1 MQDNKIKIIII
12 ILVVLIFLVGIGGT
26 VLYLTTDML
35 KSSKVLFQKYIAQD
49 MQNIVDVFEVSKE
62 EQNID
67 LLRNSDYKEATNAT
81 LKYLE
86 KENDEEEVYNI
97 KEEGINKAQENSSY
111 RNISMAYG
119 DNVLMSVDL
128 LSQNNTYGFRLANL
142 VQQFVSVQN
151 ATVPYFVSSMGLDGS
166 VFSETLKG
174 VDISGLL
181 DFSDEEVEQ
190 LTNTYMSVVLK
201 DLDKAHYSSKSNSI
215 ITLNNKESV
224 NTNAYTLTITK
235 NELDKLYKKLLNQAI
250 NDDII
255 LAKLDNIDSKI
266 KEAGFKEAE
275 GKSLREQYVNNL
287 QEIANGLE
295 YQGEDTR
302 KISVTVYEQK
312 GTTVRTLIK
321 TEEAEY
327 EIDLDSSNGKKF
339 SLKTTKITGEEKKV
353 KIYTLGKVDNEQGR
367 NRDFSYTDE
376 NQNLEISLNTVQTDS
391 EIAID
396 TNVNYKSTD
405 ITNIDFVS
413 KTQIELSANEAIPIN
428 FDEKNNILLN
438 NYEGDRILSILDSLK
453 NRAIASIEQS
463 QSIINTKLLNNIIL
477 KIDEKEQLQ
486 QQQEKNDEELK
497 KEKFNNKFILYEGEN
512 VEQEYVQKL
521 IKTVSE
527 NMTDYQVVSG
537 TQIKVFIK
545 EGEKN
550 EQKANEILTA
560 IEASK
565 NTFNIKLNYD
575 DQGYVNS
582 IDITVYEKK

>member
-12 ILVVLIFLVGIGGT
+12 ILIVLIFLVGIGGT
-26 VLYLTTDML
+26 VLYFTTDML
-35 KSSKVLFQKYIAQD
+35 KSSKILFQKYIAQD

-67 LLRNSDYKEATNAT
+67 LLRKSDYKEATNAT

-86 KENDEEEVYNI
+86 KENDEQEVYTI

-111 RNISMAYG
+111 RNISMLYG

-128 LSQNNTYGFRLANL
+128 LSQNNTFGFRLANL

-166 VFSETLKG
+166 IFQETLKG
-174 VDISGLL
+174 VDVAGLL

-201 DLDKAHYSSKSNSI
+201 DLDKAHYSSKRNSI

-224 NTNAYTLTITK
+224 TTNAYTLTITK

-250 NDDII
+250 NDNII
-255 LAKLDNIDSKI
+255 LAKLDSIDSKI

-275 GKSLREQYVNNL
+275 GKSLKEQYISNL
-287 QEIANGLE
+287 KEIVDGLE
-295 YQGEDTR
+295 YQGEDSR

-312 GTTVRTLIK
+312 GRTVRTLIK
-321 TEEAEY
+321 TENAEY
-327 EIDLDSSNGKKF
+327 EIDLDSSNGKKL
-339 SLKTTKITGEEKKV
+339 SLKTTEITGEEKKI
-353 KIYTLGKVDNEQGR
+353 KLYTLGKTDNEQGR
-367 NRDFSYTDE
+367 NREFSYSDE
-376 NQNLEISLNTVQTDS
+376 NQNLEVALNTVQTDS
-391 EIAID
+391 EIAVD

-405 ITNIDFVS
+405 ITSIDFTS
-413 KTQIELSANEAIPIN
+413 KTQIELSANEAIPVN
-428 FDEKNNILLN
+428 FDETNNILLN

-453 NRAIASIEQS
+453 NRAIASLEQS

-477 KIDEKEQLQ
+477 KIDEKEQKQ
-486 QQQEKNDEELK
+486 QQQEKDDEELK

-527 NMTDYQVVSG
+527 NMEDYQVVSG
-537 TQIKVFIK
+537 TQIKILIK
-545 EGEKN
+545 EGVKN

-560 IEASK
+560 IDSSK

-575 DQGYVNS
+575 EQGYVNS

>member
-12 ILVVLIFLVGIGGT
+12 ILIVLIFLVGIGGT
-26 VLYLTTDML
+26 VLYFTTDML
-35 KSSKVLFQKYIAQD
+35 KSSKILFQKYIAQD

-67 LLRNSDYKEATNAT
+67 LLRKSDYKEATNAT

-86 KENDEEEVYNI
+86 KENDEQEVYTI
-97 KEEGINKAQENSSY
+97 KEEGINKAKENSSY
-111 RNISMAYG
+111 RNISMLYG

-128 LSQNNTYGFRLANL
+128 LSQNNTFGFRLANL

-166 VFSETLKG
+166 IFQETLKG
-174 VDISGLL
+174 VDVAGLL

-201 DLDKAHYSSKSNSI
+201 DLDKAHYSSKRNSI

-224 NTNAYTLTITK
+224 TTNAYTLTITK

-250 NDDII
+250 NDNII
-255 LAKLDNIDSKI
+255 LAKLDSIDSKI

-275 GKSLREQYVNNL
+275 GKSLKEQYISNL
-287 QEIANGLE
+287 KEIVDGLE
-295 YQGEDTR
+295 YQGEDSR

-312 GTTVRTLIK
+312 GRTVRTLIK
-321 TEEAEY
+321 TENAEY
-327 EIDLDSSNGKKF
+327 EIDLDSSNGKKI
-339 SLKTTKITGEEKKV
+339 SLKTTEITGEEKKI
-353 KIYTLGKVDNEQGR
+353 KLYTLGKTDNEQGR
-367 NRDFSYTDE
+367 NREFSYSDE
-376 NQNLEISLNTVQTDS
+376 NQNLEVALNTVQTDS
-391 EIAID
+391 EIAVD

-405 ITNIDFVS
+405 ITSIDFTS
-413 KTQIELSANEAIPIN
+413 KTQIELSANEAIPVN
-428 FDEKNNILLN
+428 FDETNNILLN

-453 NRAIASIEQS
+453 NRAIASLEQS

-477 KIDEKEQLQ
+477 KIDEKEQQQ
-486 QQQEKNDEELK
+486 QQQEKDNEELK

-527 NMTDYQVVSG
+527 NMEDYQVVSG
-537 TQIKVFIK
+537 TQIKILIK
-545 EGEKN
+545 EGVKN

-560 IEASK
+560 IDSSK

-575 DQGYVNS
+575 EQGYVNS

>member
-12 ILVVLIFLVGIGGT
+12 ILIVLIFLVGIGGT
-26 VLYLTTDML
+26 VLYFTTDML
-35 KSSKVLFQKYIAQD
+35 KSSKILFQKYIAQD

-67 LLRNSDYKEATNAT
+67 LLRKSDYKEATNAT

-86 KENDEEEVYNI
+86 KENDEQEVYTI

-111 RNISMAYG
+111 RNIAMLYG

-166 VFSETLKG
+166 IFQETLKG
-174 VDISGLL
+174 VDVAGLL

-190 LTNTYMSVVLK
+190 LTNTYMSLVLK
-201 DLDKAHYSSKSNSI
+201 DLDKAHYSSKRNSI

-224 NTNAYTLTITK
+224 TTNAYTLTITK

-250 NDDII
+250 NDNII
-255 LAKLDNIDSKI
+255 LAKLDSIDSKI

-275 GKSLREQYVNNL
+275 GKSLKEQYISKL
-287 QEIANGLE
+287 KEIVDGLE
-295 YQGEDTR
+295 YQGEDSR

-312 GTTVRTLIK
+312 GRTVRTLIK
-321 TEEAEY
+321 TENAEY
-327 EIDLDSSNGKKF
+327 EIDLDSSNGKKL
-339 SLKTTKITGEEKKV
+339 SLKTTQITGEEKKI
-353 KIYTLGKVDNEQGR
+353 KLYTLGKTDNEQGR
-367 NRDFSYTDE
+367 NREFSYSDE
-376 NQNLEISLNTVQTDS
+376 NQNLEVALNTVQTDS
-391 EIAID
+391 EIAVD

-405 ITNIDFVS
+405 ITSIDFTS
-413 KTQIELSANEAIPIN
+413 KTQIELSANEAIPVN
-428 FDEKNNILLN
+428 FDETNNILLN

-453 NRAIASIEQS
+453 NRAIASLEQS

-477 KIDEKEQLQ
+477 KIDEKEQQQ
-486 QQQEKNDEELK
+486 QQQEKDDEELK

-527 NMTDYQVVSG
+527 NMEDYQVVSG
-537 TQIKVFIK
+537 TQIKILIK
-545 EGEKN
+545 EGVKN

-560 IEASK
+560 IDSSK

-575 DQGYVNS
+575 EQGYVNS

>member
-12 ILVVLIFLVGIGGT
+12 ILIVLIFLVGIGGT
-26 VLYLTTDML
+26 VLYFTTDML
-35 KSSKVLFQKYIAQD
+35 KSSKILFQKYIAQD

-67 LLRNSDYKEATNAT
+67 LLRKSDYKEATNAT

-86 KENDEEEVYNI
+86 KENDEQEVYTI

-111 RNISMAYG
+111 RNISMSYG

-166 VFSETLKG
+166 IFQETLKG
-174 VDISGLL
+174 VDVAGLL

-201 DLDKAHYSSKSNSI
+201 DLDKAHYSSKRNSI

-224 NTNAYTLTITK
+224 TTNAYTLTITK

-250 NDDII
+250 NDNII
-255 LAKLDNIDSKI
+255 LAKLDSIDSKI
-266 KEAGFKEAE
+266 KEAGFNEAE
-275 GKSLREQYVNNL
+275 GKSLKEQYISNL
-287 QEIANGLE
+287 KEIVDGLE
-295 YQGEDTR
+295 YQGEDSR

-312 GTTVRTLIK
+312 GRTVRTLIK
-321 TEEAEY
+321 TENAEY
-327 EIDLDSSNGKKF
+327 EIDLDSSNGKKL
-339 SLKTTKITGEEKKV
+339 SLKTTEITGEEKKI
-353 KIYTLGKVDNEQGR
+353 KLYTLGKTDNEQGR
-367 NRDFSYTDE
+367 NREFSYSDE
-376 NQNLEISLNTVQTDS
+376 NQNLEVALNTVQTDS
-391 EIAID
+391 EIAVD

-405 ITNIDFVS
+405 ITSIDFTS
-413 KTQIELSANEAIPIN
+413 KTQIELSANEAIPVN
-428 FDEKNNILLN
+428 FDETNNILLN

-453 NRAIASIEQS
+453 NRAIASLEQS

-477 KIDEKEQLQ
+477 KIDEKEQKQ
-486 QQQEKNDEELK
+486 QQQEKDDEELK

-527 NMTDYQVVSG
+527 NMEDYQVVSG
-537 TQIKVFIK
+537 TQIKILIK
-545 EGEKN
+545 EGVKN

-560 IEASK
+560 IDSSK

-575 DQGYVNS
+575 EQGYVNS

>member
-12 ILVVLIFLVGIGGT
+12 ILIVLIFLVGIVGT
-26 VLYLTTDML
+26 VLYFTTDML
-35 KSSKVLFQKYIAQD
+35 KSSKILFQKYIAQD

-67 LLRNSDYKEATNAT
+67 LLRKSDYKEATNAT

-86 KENDEEEVYNI
+86 KENDEQEVYTI
-97 KEEGINKAQENSSY
+97 KEEGINKDQENSSY
-111 RNISMAYG
+111 RNISMLYG

-128 LSQNNTYGFRLANL
+128 LSQNNTFGFRLANL

-166 VFSETLKG
+166 IFQETLKG
-174 VDISGLL
+174 VDVAGLL

-190 LTNTYMSVVLK
+190 LTNTYMSLVLK
-201 DLDKAHYSSKSNSI
+201 DLDKAHYSSKRNSI

-224 NTNAYTLTITK
+224 TTNAYTLTITK

-250 NDDII
+250 NDNII
-255 LAKLDNIDSKI
+255 LAKLDSIDSKI

-275 GKSLREQYVNNL
+275 GKSLKEQYISNL
-287 QEIANGLE
+287 KEIVDGLE
-295 YQGEDTR
+295 YQGEDSR

-312 GTTVRTLIK
+312 GRTVRTLIK
-321 TEEAEY
+321 TENAEY
-327 EIDLDSSNGKKF
+327 EIDLDSSNGKKL
-339 SLKTTKITGEEKKV
+339 SLKTTEITGEEKKI
-353 KIYTLGKVDNEQGR
+353 KLYTLGKTDNEQGR
-367 NRDFSYTDE
+367 NREFSYSDE
-376 NQNLEISLNTVQTDS
+376 NQNLEVALNTVQTDS
-391 EIAID
+391 EIAVD

-405 ITNIDFVS
+405 ITSIDFTS
-413 KTQIELSANEAIPIN
+413 KTQIELSANEAIPVN
-428 FDEKNNILLN
+428 FDENNNILLN
-438 NYEGDRILSILDSLK
+438 NYEGDRIISILDSLK
-453 NRAIASIEQS
+453 NRAIASLEQS

-477 KIDEKEQLQ
+477 KIDEKEQRQ
-486 QQQEKNDEELK
+486 QQQEKDDEELK

-527 NMTDYQVVSG
+527 NMEDYQVVSG
-537 TQIKVFIK
+537 TQIKILIK
-545 EGEKN
+545 EGVKN

-560 IEASK
+560 IDSSK

-575 DQGYVNS
+575 EQGYVNS

>member
-12 ILVVLIFLVGIGGT
+12 ILIVLIFLVGIGGT
-26 VLYLTTDML
+26 VLYFTTDML

-67 LLRNSDYKEATNAT
+67 LLRKSDYKEATNAT

-86 KENDEEEVYNI
+86 KENDEQEVYTI

-111 RNISMAYG
+111 RNISMLYG

-166 VFSETLKG
+166 IFQETLKG
-174 VDISGLL
+174 VDVAGLL

-201 DLDKAHYSSKSNSI
+201 DLDKAHYSSKRNSI

-224 NTNAYTLTITK
+224 TTNAYTLTITK

-250 NDDII
+250 NDNII
-255 LAKLDNIDSKI
+255 LAKLDSIDSKI

-275 GKSLREQYVNNL
+275 GKSLKEQYISNL
-287 QEIANGLE
+287 KEIVDGLE
-295 YQGEDTR
+295 YQGEDSR

-312 GTTVRTLIK
+312 GRTVRTLIK
-321 TEEAEY
+321 TENAEY
-327 EIDLDSSNGKKF
+327 EIDLDSSNGKKL
-339 SLKTTKITGEEKKV
+339 SLKTTEITGEEKKI
-353 KIYTLGKVDNEQGR
+353 KLYTLGKTDNEQGR
-367 NRDFSYTDE
+367 NREFSYSDE
-376 NQNLEISLNTVQTDS
+376 NQNLEVALNTVQTDS
-391 EIAID
+391 EIAVD

-405 ITNIDFVS
+405 ITSIDFTS
-413 KTQIELSANEAIPIN
+413 KTQIELSANEAIPVN
-428 FDEKNNILLN
+428 FDETNNILLN
-438 NYEGDRILSILDSLK
+438 NYEGDRIISILDSLK
-453 NRAIASIEQS
+453 NRAIASLEQS

-477 KIDEKEQLQ
+477 KIDEKEQKQ
-486 QQQEKNDEELK
+486 QQQEKDDEELK

-527 NMTDYQVVSG
+527 NMEDYQVVSG
-537 TQIKVFIK
+537 TQIKILIK
-545 EGEKN
+545 EGVKN

-560 IEASK
+560 IDSSK

-575 DQGYVNS
+575 EQGYVNS

>member
-12 ILVVLIFLVGIGGT
+12 ILIVLIFLVGIGGT
-26 VLYLTTDML
+26 VLYFTTDML
-35 KSSKVLFQKYIAQD
+35 KSSKILFQKYIAQD

-67 LLRNSDYKEATNAT
+67 LLRKSDYKEATNAT

-86 KENDEEEVYNI
+86 KENDEQEVYTI

-111 RNISMAYG
+111 RNISMSYG

-166 VFSETLKG
+166 IFQETLKG
-174 VDISGLL
+174 VDVAGLL

-201 DLDKAHYSSKSNSI
+201 DLDKAHYSSKRNSI

-224 NTNAYTLTITK
+224 TTNAYTLTITK

-250 NDDII
+250 NDNII
-255 LAKLDNIDSKI
+255 LAKLDSIDSKI

-275 GKSLREQYVNNL
+275 GKSLKEQYISNL
-287 QEIANGLE
+287 KEIVDGLE
-295 YQGEDTR
+295 YQGEDSR

-312 GTTVRTLIK
+312 GRTVRTLIK
-321 TEEAEY
+321 TENAEY
-327 EIDLDSSNGKKF
+327 EIDLDSSNGKKL
-339 SLKTTKITGEEKKV
+339 SLKTTEITGEEKKI
-353 KIYTLGKVDNEQGR
+353 KLYTLGKTDNEQGR
-367 NRDFSYTDE
+367 NREFSYSDE
-376 NQNLEISLNTVQTDS
+376 NQNLEVALNTVQTDS
-391 EIAID
+391 EIAVD

-405 ITNIDFVS
+405 ITSIDFTS
-413 KTQIELSANEAIPIN
+413 KTQIELSANEAIPVN
-428 FDEKNNILLN
+428 FDETNNILLN

-453 NRAIASIEQS
+453 NRAIASLEQS

-477 KIDEKEQLQ
+477 KIDEKEQKQ
-486 QQQEKNDEELK
+486 QQQEKDDEELK

-527 NMTDYQVVSG
+527 NMEDYQVVSG
-537 TQIKVFIK
+537 TQIKILIK
-545 EGEKN
+545 EGVKN
-550 EQKANEILTA
+550 EQKTNEILTA
-560 IEASK
+560 IDSSK

-575 DQGYVNS
+575 EQGYVNL

>member
-1 MQDNKIKIIII
+1 MQDNKINIIII
-12 ILVVLIFLVGIGGT
+12 ILIVLIFLVGIGGT
-26 VLYLTTDML
+26 VLYFTTDML
-35 KSSKVLFQKYIAQD
+35 KSSKILFQKYIAQD

-67 LLRNSDYKEATNAT
+67 LLRKSDYKEATNAT

-86 KENDEEEVYNI
+86 KENDEQEVYTI

-111 RNISMAYG
+111 RNISMLYG

-128 LSQNNTYGFRLANL
+128 LSQNNTFGFRLANL

-166 VFSETLKG
+166 IFQETLKG
-174 VDISGLL
+174 VDVAGLL

-201 DLDKAHYSSKSNSI
+201 DLDKAHYSSKRNSI

-224 NTNAYTLTITK
+224 TTNAYTLTITK

-250 NDDII
+250 NDNII
-255 LAKLDNIDSKI
+255 LAKLDSIDSKI

-275 GKSLREQYVNNL
+275 GKSLKEQYISKL
-287 QEIANGLE
+287 KEIVDGLE
-295 YQGEDTR
+295 YQGEDSR

-312 GTTVRTLIK
+312 GRTVRTLIK
-321 TEEAEY
+321 TENAEY
-327 EIDLDSSNGKKF
+327 EIDLDSSNGKKL
-339 SLKTTKITGEEKKV
+339 SLKTTQITGEEKKI
-353 KIYTLGKVDNEQGR
+353 KLYTLGKTDNEQGR
-367 NRDFSYTDE
+367 NREFSYSDE
-376 NQNLEISLNTVQTDS
+376 NQNLEVALNTVQTDS
-391 EIAID
+391 EIAVD

-405 ITNIDFVS
+405 ITSIDFTS
-413 KTQIELSANEAIPIN
+413 KTQIELSANEAIPVN
-428 FDEKNNILLN
+428 FDETNNILLN
-438 NYEGDRILSILDSLK
+438 NYEGDRIISILDSLK
-453 NRAIASIEQS
+453 NRAIASLEQS

-477 KIDEKEQLQ
+477 KIDEKEQKQ
-486 QQQEKNDEELK
+486 QQQEKDDEELK

-527 NMTDYQVVSG
+527 NMEDYQVVSG
-537 TQIKVFIK
+537 TQIKILIK
-545 EGEKN
+545 EGVKN

-560 IEASK
+560 IDSSK

-575 DQGYVNS
+575 EQGYVNS

>member
-12 ILVVLIFLVGIGGT
+12 ILIVLIFLVGIGGT
-26 VLYLTTDML
+26 VLYFTTDML
-35 KSSKVLFQKYIAQD
+35 KSSKILFQKYIAQD

-67 LLRNSDYKEATNAT
+67 LLRKSDYKEATNAT

-86 KENDEEEVYNI
+86 KENDEQEVYTI

-111 RNISMAYG
+111 RNISMSYG

-166 VFSETLKG
+166 IFQETLKG
-174 VDISGLL
+174 VDVAGLL

-190 LTNTYMSVVLK
+190 LTNTYMSLVLK
-201 DLDKAHYSSKSNSI
+201 DLDKAHYSSKRNSI

-224 NTNAYTLTITK
+224 TTNAYTLTITK

-250 NDDII
+250 NDNII
-255 LAKLDNIDSKI
+255 LAKLDSIDSKI
-266 KEAGFKEAE
+266 KEAGFNEAE
-275 GKSLREQYVNNL
+275 GKSLKEQYISNL
-287 QEIANGLE
+287 KEIVDGLE
-295 YQGEDTR
+295 YQGEDSR

-312 GTTVRTLIK
+312 GRTVRTLIK
-321 TEEAEY
+321 TENAEY
-327 EIDLDSSNGKKF
+327 EIDLDSSNGKKL
-339 SLKTTKITGEEKKV
+339 SLKTTEITGEEKKI
-353 KIYTLGKVDNEQGR
+353 KLYTLGKTDNEQGR
-367 NRDFSYTDE
+367 NREFSYSDE
-376 NQNLEISLNTVQTDS
+376 NQNLEVALNTVQTDS
-391 EIAID
+391 EIAVD

-405 ITNIDFVS
+405 ITSIDFTS
-413 KTQIELSANEAIPIN
+413 KTQIELSANEAIPVN
-428 FDEKNNILLN
+428 FDETNNILLN
-438 NYEGDRILSILDSLK
+438 NYEGDRILYILDSLK
-453 NRAIASIEQS
+453 NRAIASLEQS
-463 QSIINTKLLNNIIL
+463 QYIINTKLLNNIIL
-477 KIDEKEQLQ
+477 KIDEKEQKQ
-486 QQQEKNDEELK
+486 QQQEKDDEELK

-527 NMTDYQVVSG
+527 NMEDYQVVSG
-537 TQIKVFIK
+537 TQIKILIK
-545 EGEKN
+545 EGVKN

-560 IEASK
+560 IDSSK

-575 DQGYVNS
+575 EQGYVNS

>member
-12 ILVVLIFLVGIGGT
+12 ILIVLIFIVGIGGT
-26 VLYLTTDML
+26 VLYFTTDML
-35 KSSKVLFQKYIAQD
+35 KSSKILFQKYIAQD

-67 LLRNSDYKEATNAT
+67 LLRKSDYKEATNAT

-86 KENDEEEVYNI
+86 KENDEQEVYTI

-111 RNISMAYG
+111 RNISMLYG

-166 VFSETLKG
+166 FFQETLKG
-174 VDISGLL
+174 VDVVGLL
-181 DFSDEEVEQ
+181 DFSNEEVEQ
-190 LTNTYMSVVLK
+190 LTNTYMSLVLK
-201 DLDKAHYSSKSNSI
+201 DLDKAHYSSKRNSI

-224 NTNAYTLTITK
+224 TTNAYTLTITK

-250 NDDII
+250 NDNII
-255 LAKLDNIDSKI
+255 LAKLDSIDSKI

-275 GKSLREQYVNNL
+275 GKSLKEQYISHL
-287 QEIANGLE
+287 KEIVDGLE
-295 YQGEDTR
+295 YQGEDSR

-312 GTTVRTLIK
+312 GRTVRTLIK
-321 TEEAEY
+321 TENAEY
-327 EIDLDSSNGKKF
+327 EIDLDSSNGKKL
-339 SLKTTKITGEEKKV
+339 SLKTTEITGEEKKI
-353 KIYTLGKVDNEQGR
+353 KLYTLGKTDNEQGR
-367 NRDFSYTDE
+367 NREFSYSDE
-376 NQNLEISLNTVQTDS
+376 NQNLEVALNTVQTDS
-391 EIAID
+391 EIAVD
-396 TNVNYKSTD
+396 TNINYKSTD
-405 ITNIDFVS
+405 ITSIDFTS

-428 FDEKNNILLN
+428 FDETNNILLN
-438 NYEGDRILSILDSLK
+438 NYEGDRILSILESLK
-453 NRAIASIEQS
+453 NRAIASLEQS
-463 QSIINTKLLNNIIL
+463 QSVINTKLLNNIIL

-486 QQQEKNDEELK
+486 QQQEKDNEELK
-497 KEKFNNKFILYEGEN
+497 KEKFNNKFALYEGED

-521 IKTVSE
+521 IKTAGE
-527 NMTDYQVVSG
+527 NMEDYQVISG
-537 TQIKVFIK
+537 TQIKIFIK
-545 EGEKN
+545 EGVQN

-560 IEASK
+560 IEDSRK
-565 NTFNIKLNYD
+565 TFNIKLNYD
-575 DQGYVNS
+575 EQGYVNS

>member
-12 ILVVLIFLVGIGGT
+12 ILIVLIFLVGIGGT
-26 VLYLTTDML
+26 VLYFTTDML
-35 KSSKVLFQKYIAQD
+35 KSSKILFQKYIAQD

-67 LLRNSDYKEATNAT
+67 LLRKSDYKEATNAT

-86 KENDEEEVYNI
+86 KENDEQEVYTI

-111 RNISMAYG
+111 RNISMLYG

-166 VFSETLKG
+166 IFQETLKG
-174 VDISGLL
+174 VDVAGLL
-181 DFSDEEVEQ
+181 DFSDEEVAQ
-190 LTNTYMSVVLK
+190 LTNTYMSLVLK
-201 DLDKAHYSSKSNSI
+201 DLDKAHYSSKRNSI

-224 NTNAYTLTITK
+224 TTNAYTLTITK

-250 NDDII
+250 NDNII
-255 LAKLDNIDSKI
+255 LAKLDSIDSKI

-275 GKSLREQYVNNL
+275 GKSLKEQYISNL
-287 QEIANGLE
+287 KEIVDGLE
-295 YQGEDTR
+295 YQGEDSR

-312 GTTVRTLIK
+312 GRTVRTLIK
-321 TEEAEY
+321 TENAEY
-327 EIDLDSSNGKKF
+327 EIDLDSSNGKKL
-339 SLKTTKITGEEKKV
+339 SLKTTEITGEEKKI
-353 KIYTLGKVDNEQGR
+353 KLYTLGKTDNEQGR
-367 NRDFSYTDE
+367 NREFSYSDE
-376 NQNLEISLNTVQTDS
+376 NQNLEVALNTVQTDS
-391 EIAID
+391 EIAVD

-405 ITNIDFVS
+405 ITSIDFTS
-413 KTQIELSANEAIPIN
+413 KTQIELSANEAIPVN
-428 FDEKNNILLN
+428 FDETNNILLN

-453 NRAIASIEQS
+453 NRAIVSLEQS

-477 KIDEKEQLQ
+477 KIDEKEQKQ
-486 QQQEKNDEELK
+486 QQQEKDDEELK

-527 NMTDYQVVSG
+527 NMEDYQVVSG
-537 TQIKVFIK
+537 TQIKILIK
-545 EGEKN
+545 EGVKN

-560 IEASK
+560 IDSSK

-575 DQGYVNS
+575 EQGYVNS

>member
-12 ILVVLIFLVGIGGT
+12 ILIVLIFLVGIGGT
-26 VLYLTTDML
+26 VLYFTTDML
-35 KSSKVLFQKYIAQD
+35 KSSKILFQKYIAQD

-67 LLRNSDYKEATNAT
+67 LLRKSDYKEATNAT

-86 KENDEEEVYNI
+86 KENDEQEVYTI

-111 RNISMAYG
+111 RNISMSYG

-142 VQQFVSVQN
+142 AQQFVSVQN

-166 VFSETLKG
+166 IFQETLKG
-174 VDISGLL
+174 VDVAGLL

-201 DLDKAHYSSKSNSI
+201 DLDKAHYSSKRNSI

-224 NTNAYTLTITK
+224 TTNAYTLTITK

-250 NDDII
+250 NDNII
-255 LAKLDNIDSKI
+255 LAKLDSIDSKI

-275 GKSLREQYVNNL
+275 GKSLKEQYISNL
-287 QEIANGLE
+287 KEIVDGLE
-295 YQGEDTR
+295 YQGEDSR

-312 GTTVRTLIK
+312 GRTVRTLIK
-321 TEEAEY
+321 TENAEY
-327 EIDLDSSNGKKF
+327 EIDLDSSNGKKL
-339 SLKTTKITGEEKKV
+339 SLKTTEITGEEKKI
-353 KIYTLGKVDNEQGR
+353 KLYTLGKTDNEQGR
-367 NRDFSYTDE
+367 NREFSYSDE
-376 NQNLEISLNTVQTDS
+376 NQNLEVALNTVQTDS
-391 EIAID
+391 EIAVD

-405 ITNIDFVS
+405 ITSIDFTS
-413 KTQIELSANEAIPIN
+413 KTQIELSANEAIPVN
-428 FDEKNNILLN
+428 FDETNNILLN

-453 NRAIASIEQS
+453 NRAIASLEQS

-477 KIDEKEQLQ
+477 KIDEKEQKQ
-486 QQQEKNDEELK
+486 QQQEKDDEELK

-527 NMTDYQVVSG
+527 NMEDYQVVSG
-537 TQIKVFIK
+537 TQIKILIK
-545 EGEKN
+545 EGVKN

-560 IEASK
+560 IDSSK

-575 DQGYVNS
+575 EQGYVNS

>member
-12 ILVVLIFLVGIGGT
+12 ILIVLIFLVGIGGT
-26 VLYLTTDML
+26 VLYFTTDML
-35 KSSKVLFQKYIAQD
+35 KSSKILFQKYIAQD

-67 LLRNSDYKEATNAT
+67 LLRKSDYKEATNAT

-86 KENDEEEVYNI
+86 KENDEQEVYTI

-111 RNISMAYG
+111 RNISMLYG

-166 VFSETLKG
+166 IFQETLKG
-174 VDISGLL
+174 VDVAGLL

-201 DLDKAHYSSKSNSI
+201 DLDKAHYSSKRNSI

-224 NTNAYTLTITK
+224 TTNAYTLTITK

-250 NDDII
+250 NDNII
-255 LAKLDNIDSKI
+255 LAKLDSIDSKI

-275 GKSLREQYVNNL
+275 GKSLKEQYISNL
-287 QEIANGLE
+287 KEIVDGLE
-295 YQGEDTR
+295 YQGEDSR

-312 GTTVRTLIK
+312 GRTVRTLIK
-321 TEEAEY
+321 TENAEY
-327 EIDLDSSNGKKF
+327 EIDLDSSNGKKI
-339 SLKTTKITGEEKKV
+339 SLKTTEITGEEKKI
-353 KIYTLGKVDNEQGR
+353 KLYTLGKTDNEQGR
-367 NRDFSYTDE
+367 NREFSYSDE
-376 NQNLEISLNTVQTDS
+376 NQNLEVTLNTVQTDS
-391 EIAID
+391 EIAVD

-405 ITNIDFVS
+405 ITSIEFTS
-413 KTQIELSANEAIPIN
+413 KTQIELSANEAIPVN
-428 FDEKNNILLN
+428 FDETNNILLN
-438 NYEGDRILSILDSLK
+438 NYEGDRIISILDSLK
-453 NRAIASIEQS
+453 KRAIASLEQS

-477 KIDEKEQLQ
+477 KIDEKEQKQ
-486 QQQEKNDEELK
+486 QQQEKDDEELK

-527 NMTDYQVVSG
+527 NMEDYQVVSG
-537 TQIKVFIK
+537 TQIKILIK
-545 EGEKN
+545 EGVKN

-560 IEASK
+560 IDSSK

-575 DQGYVNS
+575 EQGYVNS

>member
-12 ILVVLIFLVGIGGT
+12 ILIVLIFLVGIGGT
-26 VLYLTTDML
+26 VLYFTTDML
-35 KSSKVLFQKYIAQD
+35 KSSKILFQKYIAQD

-67 LLRNSDYKEATNAT
+67 LLRKSDYKEATNAT

-86 KENDEEEVYNI
+86 KENDEQEVYTI

-111 RNISMAYG
+111 RNISMSYG

-166 VFSETLKG
+166 IFQETLKG
-174 VDISGLL
+174 VDVAGLL

-201 DLDKAHYSSKSNSI
+201 DLDKAHYSSKRNSI

-224 NTNAYTLTITK
+224 TTNAYTLTITK

-250 NDDII
+250 NDNII
-255 LAKLDNIDSKI
+255 LAKLDSIDSKI
-266 KEAGFKEAE
+266 KEAGFNEAE
-275 GKSLREQYVNNL
+275 GKSLKEQYISNL
-287 QEIANGLE
+287 KEIVDGLE
-295 YQGEDTR
+295 YQGEDSR

-312 GTTVRTLIK
+312 GRTVRTLIK
-321 TEEAEY
+321 TENAEY
-327 EIDLDSSNGKKF
+327 EIDLDSSNGKKL
-339 SLKTTKITGEEKKV
+339 SLKTTEITGEEKKI
-353 KIYTLGKVDNEQGR
+353 KLYTLGKTDNEQGG
-367 NRDFSYTDE
+367 NREFSYSDE
-376 NQNLEISLNTVQTDS
+376 NQNLEVALNTVQTDS
-391 EIAID
+391 EIAVD

-405 ITNIDFVS
+405 ITSIDFTS
-413 KTQIELSANEAIPIN
+413 KTQIELSANEAIPVN
-428 FDEKNNILLN
+428 FDETNNILLN

-453 NRAIASIEQS
+453 NRAIASLEQS

-477 KIDEKEQLQ
+477 KIDEKEQQQ
-486 QQQEKNDEELK
+486 QQQEKDNEELK

-527 NMTDYQVVSG
+527 NMEDYQVVSG
-537 TQIKVFIK
+537 TQIKILIK
-545 EGEKN
+545 EGVKN

-560 IEASK
+560 IDSSK

-575 DQGYVNS
+575 EQGYVNS

>member
-12 ILVVLIFLVGIGGT
+12 ILIVLIFLVGIGGT
-26 VLYLTTDML
+26 VLYFTTDML
-35 KSSKVLFQKYIAQD
+35 KSSKILFQKYIAQD

-67 LLRNSDYKEATNAT
+67 LLRKSDYKEATNAT

-86 KENDEEEVYNI
+86 KENDEQEVYTI

-111 RNISMAYG
+111 RNISMLYG

-128 LSQNNTYGFRLANL
+128 LSQNNTFGFRLANL

-166 VFSETLKG
+166 IFQETLKG
-174 VDISGLL
+174 VDVAGLL

-201 DLDKAHYSSKSNSI
+201 DLDKAHYSSKRNSI

-224 NTNAYTLTITK
+224 TTNAYTLTITK

-250 NDDII
+250 NDNII
-255 LAKLDNIDSKI
+255 LAKLDSIDSKI

-275 GKSLREQYVNNL
+275 GKSMKEQYISNL
-287 QEIANGLE
+287 KEIVDGLE
-295 YQGEDTR
+295 YQGEDSR

-312 GTTVRTLIK
+312 GRTVRTLIK
-321 TEEAEY
+321 TENAEY
-327 EIDLDSSNGKKF
+327 EIDLDSSNGKKI
-339 SLKTTKITGEEKKV
+339 SLKTTEITGEEKKI
-353 KIYTLGKVDNEQGR
+353 KLYTLGKTDNEQGR
-367 NRDFSYTDE
+367 NREFSYSDE
-376 NQNLEISLNTVQTDS
+376 NQNLEVALNTVQTDS
-391 EIAID
+391 EIAVD

-405 ITNIDFVS
+405 ITSIDFTS
-413 KTQIELSANEAIPIN
+413 KTQIELSANEAIPVN
-428 FDEKNNILLN
+428 FDETNNILLN
-438 NYEGDRILSILDSLK
+438 NYEGDRIISILDSLK
-453 NRAIASIEQS
+453 NRAIASLEQS

-477 KIDEKEQLQ
+477 KIDEKEQKQ
-486 QQQEKNDEELK
+486 QQQEKDDEELK

-527 NMTDYQVVSG
+527 NMEDYQVVSG
-537 TQIKVFIK
+537 TQIKILIK
-545 EGEKN
+545 EGVKN

-560 IEASK
+560 IDSSK

-575 DQGYVNS
+575 EQGYVNS

>member
-12 ILVVLIFLVGIGGT
+12 ILIVLIFLVGIGGT
-26 VLYLTTDML
+26 VLYFTTDML
-35 KSSKVLFQKYIAQD
+35 KSSKILFQKYIAQD

-67 LLRNSDYKEATNAT
+67 LLRKSDYKEATNAT

-86 KENDEEEVYNI
+86 KENDEQEVYTI

-111 RNISMAYG
+111 RNISMLYG

-166 VFSETLKG
+166 IFQETLKG
-174 VDISGLL
+174 VDVAGLL

-190 LTNTYMSVVLK
+190 LTNTYMSLVLK
-201 DLDKAHYSSKSNSI
+201 DLDKAHYSSKRNSI

-224 NTNAYTLTITK
+224 TTNAYTLTITK

-250 NDDII
+250 NDNII
-255 LAKLDNIDSKI
+255 LAKLDSIDSKI

-275 GKSLREQYVNNL
+275 GKSLKEQYISNL
-287 QEIANGLE
+287 KEIVDGLE
-295 YQGEDTR
+295 YQGEDSR

-312 GTTVRTLIK
+312 GRTVRTLIK
-321 TEEAEY
+321 TENAEY
-327 EIDLDSSNGKKF
+327 EIDLDSSNGKKL
-339 SLKTTKITGEEKKV
+339 SLKTTEITGEEKKI
-353 KIYTLGKVDNEQGR
+353 KLYTLGKTDNEQGR
-367 NRDFSYTDE
+367 NREFSYSDE
-376 NQNLEISLNTVQTDS
+376 NQNLEVALNTVQTDS
-391 EIAID
+391 EIAVD

-405 ITNIDFVS
+405 ITSIDFTS
-413 KTQIELSANEAIPIN
+413 KTQIELSANEAIPVN
-428 FDEKNNILLN
+428 FDETNNILLN
-438 NYEGDRILSILDSLK
+438 NYEGDRIISILDSLK
-453 NRAIASIEQS
+453 NRAIASLEQS

-477 KIDEKEQLQ
+477 KIDEKEQKQ
-486 QQQEKNDEELK
+486 QQQEKDDEELK

-527 NMTDYQVVSG
+527 NMEDYQVVSG
-537 TQIKVFIK
+537 TQIKILIK
-545 EGEKN
+545 EGVKN

-560 IEASK
+560 IDSSK

-575 DQGYVNS
+575 EQGYVNS

>member
-1 MQDNKIKIIII
+1 
-12 ILVVLIFLVGIGGT
+12 
-26 VLYLTTDML
+26 
-35 KSSKVLFQKYIAQD
+35 
-49 MQNIVDVFEVSKE
+49 
-62 EQNID
+62 
-67 LLRNSDYKEATNAT
+67 
-81 LKYLE
+81 
-86 KENDEEEVYNI
+86 
-97 KEEGINKAQENSSY
+97 
-111 RNISMAYG
+111 
-119 DNVLMSVDL
+119 MSVDL

-166 VFSETLKG
+166 IFQETLKG
-174 VDISGLL
+174 VDVAGLL

-201 DLDKAHYSSKSNSI
+201 DLDKAHYSSKRNSI

-224 NTNAYTLTITK
+224 TTNAYTLTITK

-250 NDDII
+250 NDNII
-255 LAKLDNIDSKI
+255 LAKLDSIDSKI

-275 GKSLREQYVNNL
+275 GKSLKEQYISNL
-287 QEIANGLE
+287 KEIVDGLE
-295 YQGEDTR
+295 YQGEDSR

-312 GTTVRTLIK
+312 GRTVRTLIK
-321 TEEAEY
+321 TENAEY
-327 EIDLDSSNGKKF
+327 EIDLDSSNGKKL
-339 SLKTTKITGEEKKV
+339 SLKTTEITGEEKKI
-353 KIYTLGKVDNEQGR
+353 KLYTLGKTDNEQGR
-367 NRDFSYTDE
+367 NREFSYSDE
-376 NQNLEISLNTVQTDS
+376 NQNLEVALNTVQTDS
-391 EIAID
+391 EIAVD

-405 ITNIDFVS
+405 ITSIDFTS
-413 KTQIELSANEAIPIN
+413 KTQIELSANEAIPVN
-428 FDEKNNILLN
+428 FDETNNILLN

-453 NRAIASIEQS
+453 NRAIASLEQS

-477 KIDEKEQLQ
+477 KIDEKEQKQ
-486 QQQEKNDEELK
+486 QQQEKDDEELK

-527 NMTDYQVVSG
+527 NMEDYQVVSG
-537 TQIKVFIK
+537 TQIKILIK
-545 EGEKN
+545 EGVKN

-560 IEASK
+560 IDSSK

-575 DQGYVNS
+575 EQGYVNS

>member
-12 ILVVLIFLVGIGGT
+12 ILIVLIFLVGIGGT
-26 VLYLTTDML
+26 VLYFTTDML
-35 KSSKVLFQKYIAQD
+35 KSSKILFQKYIAQD

-67 LLRNSDYKEATNAT
+67 LLRKSDYKEATNAT

-86 KENDEEEVYNI
+86 KENDEQEVYTI

-111 RNISMAYG
+111 RNISMLYG

-128 LSQNNTYGFRLANL
+128 LSQNNTFGFRLANL

-166 VFSETLKG
+166 IFQETLKG
-174 VDISGLL
+174 VDVAGLL

-190 LTNTYMSVVLK
+190 LTNTYMSLVLK
-201 DLDKAHYSSKSNSI
+201 DLDKAHYSSKRNSI

-224 NTNAYTLTITK
+224 TTNAYTLTITK

-250 NDDII
+250 NDNII
-255 LAKLDNIDSKI
+255 LAKLDSIDSKI

-275 GKSLREQYVNNL
+275 GKSLKEQYISNL
-287 QEIANGLE
+287 KEIVDGLE
-295 YQGEDTR
+295 YQGEDSR

-312 GTTVRTLIK
+312 GRTVRTLIK
-321 TEEAEY
+321 TENAEY
-327 EIDLDSSNGKKF
+327 EIDLDSSNGKKL
-339 SLKTTKITGEEKKV
+339 SLKTTEITGEEKKI
-353 KIYTLGKVDNEQGR
+353 KLYTLGKTDNEQGR
-367 NRDFSYTDE
+367 NREFSYSDE
-376 NQNLEISLNTVQTDS
+376 NQNLEVALNTIQTDS
-391 EIAID
+391 EIAVD

-405 ITNIDFVS
+405 ITSIDFTS
-413 KTQIELSANEAIPIN
+413 KTQIELSANEAIPVN
-428 FDEKNNILLN
+428 FDETNNILLN

-453 NRAIASIEQS
+453 NRAIASLEQS

-477 KIDEKEQLQ
+477 KIDEKEQQQ
-486 QQQEKNDEELK
+486 QQQEKDDEELK

-527 NMTDYQVVSG
+527 NMEDYQVVSG
-537 TQIKVFIK
+537 TQIKILIK
-545 EGEKN
+545 EGVKN

-560 IEASK
+560 IEDSRK
-565 NTFNIKLNYD
+565 TFNIKLNYD
-575 DQGYVNS
+575 EQGYVNS

>member
-12 ILVVLIFLVGIGGT
+12 ILIVLIFIVGIGGT
-26 VLYLTTDML
+26 VLYFTTDML
-35 KSSKVLFQKYIAQD
+35 KSSKILFQKYIAQD

-67 LLRNSDYKEATNAT
+67 LLRKSDYKEATNAT

-86 KENDEEEVYNI
+86 KENDEQEVYTI

-111 RNISMAYG
+111 RNISMLYG

-166 VFSETLKG
+166 IFQETLKG
-174 VDISGLL
+174 VDVAGLL
-181 DFSDEEVEQ
+181 DFSDEEVAQ
-190 LTNTYMSVVLK
+190 LTNTYMSLVLK
-201 DLDKAHYSSKSNSI
+201 DLDKAHYSSKRNSI

-224 NTNAYTLTITK
+224 TTNAYTLTITK

-250 NDDII
+250 NDNII
-255 LAKLDNIDSKI
+255 LAKLDSIDSKI

-275 GKSLREQYVNNL
+275 GKSLKEQYISNL
-287 QEIANGLE
+287 KEIVDGLE
-295 YQGEDTR
+295 YQGEDSR

-312 GTTVRTLIK
+312 GRTVRTLIK
-321 TEEAEY
+321 TENAEY
-327 EIDLDSSNGKKF
+327 EIDLDSSNGKKL
-339 SLKTTKITGEEKKV
+339 SLKTTEITGEEKKI
-353 KIYTLGKVDNEQGR
+353 KLYTLGKTDNEQGR
-367 NRDFSYTDE
+367 NREFSYSDE
-376 NQNLEISLNTVQTDS
+376 NQNLEVALNTVQTDS
-391 EIAID
+391 EIAVD
-396 TNVNYKSTD
+396 TNINYKSTD
-405 ITNIDFVS
+405 ITSIDFTS
-413 KTQIELSANEAIPIN
+413 KTQIELSANEAIPVN
-428 FDEKNNILLN
+428 FDETNNILLN

-453 NRAIASIEQS
+453 NRAIASLEQS

-477 KIDEKEQLQ
+477 KIDEKEQRQ
-486 QQQEKNDEELK
+486 QQQEKDDEELK

-527 NMTDYQVVSG
+527 NMEDYQVVSG
-537 TQIKVFIK
+537 TQIKILIK
-545 EGEKN
+545 EGVKN

-560 IEASK
+560 IDSSK

-575 DQGYVNS
+575 EQGYVNS

>member
-12 ILVVLIFLVGIGGT
+12 ILIVLIFLVGIGGT
-26 VLYLTTDML
+26 VLYFTTDML
-35 KSSKVLFQKYIAQD
+35 KSSKILFQKYIAQD

-67 LLRNSDYKEATNAT
+67 LLRKSDYKEATNAT

-86 KENDEEEVYNI
+86 KENDEQEVYTI

-111 RNISMAYG
+111 RNISMLYG

-128 LSQNNTYGFRLANL
+128 LSQNNTFGFRLANL

-166 VFSETLKG
+166 IFQETLKG
-174 VDISGLL
+174 VDVAGLL

-201 DLDKAHYSSKSNSI
+201 DLDKAHYSSKRNSI

-224 NTNAYTLTITK
+224 TTNAYTLTITK

-250 NDDII
+250 NDNII
-255 LAKLDNIDSKI
+255 LAKLDSIDSKI

-275 GKSLREQYVNNL
+275 GKSLKEQYISNL
-287 QEIANGLE
+287 KKIVDGLE
-295 YQGEDTR
+295 YQGEDSR

-312 GTTVRTLIK
+312 GRTVRTLIK
-321 TEEAEY
+321 TENAEY
-327 EIDLDSSNGKKF
+327 EIDLDSSNGKKL
-339 SLKTTKITGEEKKV
+339 SLKTTEITGEEKKI
-353 KIYTLGKVDNEQGR
+353 KLYTLGKTDNEQGR
-367 NRDFSYTDE
+367 NREFSYSDE
-376 NQNLEISLNTVQTDS
+376 NQNLEVALNTVQTDS
-391 EIAID
+391 EIAVD

-405 ITNIDFVS
+405 ITSIDFTS
-413 KTQIELSANEAIPIN
+413 KTQIELSANEAIPVN
-428 FDEKNNILLN
+428 FDETNNILLN

-453 NRAIASIEQS
+453 NRAIASLEQS

-477 KIDEKEQLQ
+477 KIDEKEQKQ
-486 QQQEKNDEELK
+486 QQQEKDNEELK

-527 NMTDYQVVSG
+527 NMEDYQVVSG
-537 TQIKVFIK
+537 TQIKILIK
-545 EGEKN
+545 EGVKN

-560 IEASK
+560 IDSSK

-575 DQGYVNS
+575 EQGYVNS

>member
-12 ILVVLIFLVGIGGT
+12 ILIVLIFLVGIGGT
-26 VLYLTTDML
+26 VLYFTTDML
-35 KSSKVLFQKYIAQD
+35 KSSKILFQKYIAQD

-67 LLRNSDYKEATNAT
+67 LLRKSDYKEATNAT

-86 KENDEEEVYNI
+86 KENDEQEVYTI

-111 RNISMAYG
+111 RNISMSYG

-128 LSQNNTYGFRLANL
+128 LSQNNTFGFRLANL

-166 VFSETLKG
+166 IFQETLKG
-174 VDISGLL
+174 VDVAGLL

-190 LTNTYMSVVLK
+190 LINTYMSVVLK
-201 DLDKAHYSSKSNSI
+201 DLDKAHYSSKRNSI

-224 NTNAYTLTITK
+224 TTNAYTLTITK

-250 NDDII
+250 NDNII
-255 LAKLDNIDSKI
+255 LAKLDSIDSKI

-275 GKSLREQYVNNL
+275 GKSLKEQYISNL
-287 QEIANGLE
+287 KEIVDGLE
-295 YQGEDTR
+295 YQGEDSR

-312 GTTVRTLIK
+312 GRTVRTLIK
-321 TEEAEY
+321 TENAEY
-327 EIDLDSSNGKKF
+327 EIDLDSSNGKKL
-339 SLKTTKITGEEKKV
+339 SLKTTEITGEEKKI
-353 KIYTLGKVDNEQGR
+353 KLYTLGKTDNEQGR
-367 NRDFSYTDE
+367 NREFSYSDE
-376 NQNLEISLNTVQTDS
+376 NQNLEVALNTVQTDS
-391 EIAID
+391 EIAVD

-405 ITNIDFVS
+405 ITSIDFTS
-413 KTQIELSANEAIPIN
+413 KTQIELSANEAIPVN
-428 FDEKNNILLN
+428 FDETNNILLN

-453 NRAIASIEQS
+453 NRAIASLEQS

-477 KIDEKEQLQ
+477 KIDEKEQQQ
-486 QQQEKNDEELK
+486 QQQEKDDEELK

-527 NMTDYQVVSG
+527 NMEDYQVVSG
-537 TQIKVFIK
+537 TQIKILIK
-545 EGEKN
+545 EGVKN

-560 IEASK
+560 IDSSK

-575 DQGYVNS
+575 EQGYVNS

>member
-12 ILVVLIFLVGIGGT
+12 ILIVLIFLVGIGGT
-26 VLYLTTDML
+26 VLYFTTDML
-35 KSSKVLFQKYIAQD
+35 KSSKILFQKYIAQD

-67 LLRNSDYKEATNAT
+67 LLRKSDYKEATNAT

-86 KENDEEEVYNI
+86 KENDEQEVYTI

-111 RNISMAYG
+111 RNISMSYG

-166 VFSETLKG
+166 IFQETLKG
-174 VDISGLL
+174 VDIAGLL

-190 LTNTYMSVVLK
+190 LTNTYMSLVLK
-201 DLDKAHYSSKSNSI
+201 DLDKAHYSSKRNSI

-224 NTNAYTLTITK
+224 TTNAYTLTITK

-250 NDDII
+250 NDNII
-255 LAKLDNIDSKI
+255 LAKLDSIDSKI

-275 GKSLREQYVNNL
+275 GKSLKEQYISKL
-287 QEIANGLE
+287 KEIVDGLE
-295 YQGEDTR
+295 YQGEDSR

-312 GTTVRTLIK
+312 GRTVRTLIK
-321 TEEAEY
+321 TENAEY
-327 EIDLDSSNGKKF
+327 EIDLDSSKGKKL
-339 SLKTTKITGEEKKV
+339 SLKTTQITGEEKKI
-353 KIYTLGKVDNEQGR
+353 KLYTLGKTDNEQGR
-367 NRDFSYTDE
+367 NREFSYSDE
-376 NQNLEISLNTVQTDS
+376 NQNLEVALNTVQTDS
-391 EIAID
+391 EIAVD

-405 ITNIDFVS
+405 ITSIDFTS

-428 FDEKNNILLN
+428 FDETNNILLN

-453 NRAIASIEQS
+453 NRAIASLEQS

-477 KIDEKEQLQ
+477 KIDEKEQKQ
-486 QQQEKNDEELK
+486 QQQEKDDEELK

-527 NMTDYQVVSG
+527 NMEDYQVVSG
-537 TQIKVFIK
+537 TQIKILIK
-545 EGEKN
+545 EGVKN

-560 IEASK
+560 IDSSK

-575 DQGYVNS
+575 EQGYVNS

>member
-12 ILVVLIFLVGIGGT
+12 ILIVLIFLVGIGGT
-26 VLYLTTDML
+26 VLYFTTDML
-35 KSSKVLFQKYIAQD
+35 KSSKILFQKYIAQD

-67 LLRNSDYKEATNAT
+67 LLRKSDYKEATNAT

-86 KENDEEEVYNI
+86 KENDEQEVYTI

-111 RNISMAYG
+111 RNISMLYG

-128 LSQNNTYGFRLANL
+128 LSQNNTFGFRLANL

-166 VFSETLKG
+166 FFQETLKG
-174 VDISGLL
+174 VDVAGLL

-201 DLDKAHYSSKSNSI
+201 DLDKAHYSSKRNSI

-224 NTNAYTLTITK
+224 TTNAYTLTITK

-250 NDDII
+250 NDNII
-255 LAKLDNIDSKI
+255 LAKLDSIDSKI

-275 GKSLREQYVNNL
+275 GKSLKEQYISNL
-287 QEIANGLE
+287 KEIVDGLE
-295 YQGEDTR
+295 YQGEDSR

-312 GTTVRTLIK
+312 GRTVRTLIK
-321 TEEAEY
+321 TENAEY
-327 EIDLDSSNGKKF
+327 EIDLDSSNGKKI
-339 SLKTTKITGEEKKV
+339 SLKTTEITGEEKKI
-353 KIYTLGKVDNEQGR
+353 KLYTLGKTDNEQGR
-367 NRDFSYTDE
+367 NREFSYSDE
-376 NQNLEISLNTVQTDS
+376 NQNLEVALNTVQTDS
-391 EIAID
+391 EIAVD

-405 ITNIDFVS
+405 ITSIDFTS

-428 FDEKNNILLN
+428 FDETNNILLN
-438 NYEGDRILSILDSLK
+438 NYEEDRIISILDSLK
-453 NRAIASIEQS
+453 NRAIASLEQS

-477 KIDEKEQLQ
+477 KIDEKEQRQ
-486 QQQEKNDEELK
+486 QQQEKDDEELK

-527 NMTDYQVVSG
+527 NMEDYQVVSG
-537 TQIKVFIK
+537 TQIKILIK
-545 EGEKN
+545 EGVKN

-560 IEASK
+560 IDSSK

-575 DQGYVNS
+575 EQGYVNS

>member
-12 ILVVLIFLVGIGGT
+12 ILIVLIFLVGIGGT
-26 VLYLTTDML
+26 VLYFTTDML
-35 KSSKVLFQKYIAQD
+35 KSSKILFQKYIAQD

-67 LLRNSDYKEATNAT
+67 LLRKSDYKEATNAT

-86 KENDEEEVYNI
+86 KENDEQEVYTI

-111 RNISMAYG
+111 RNISMSYG

-166 VFSETLKG
+166 IFQETLKG
-174 VDISGLL
+174 VDVAGLL

-201 DLDKAHYSSKSNSI
+201 DLDKAHYSSKRNSI

-224 NTNAYTLTITK
+224 TTNAYTLTITK

-250 NDDII
+250 NDNII
-255 LAKLDNIDSKI
+255 LAKLDSIDSKI
-266 KEAGFKEAE
+266 KEAGFNEAE
-275 GKSLREQYVNNL
+275 GKSLKEQYISNL
-287 QEIANGLE
+287 KEIVDGLE
-295 YQGEDTR
+295 YQGEDSR

-312 GTTVRTLIK
+312 GRTVRTLIK
-321 TEEAEY
+321 TENAEY
-327 EIDLDSSNGKKF
+327 EIDLDSSNGKKL
-339 SLKTTKITGEEKKV
+339 SLKTTEITGEEKKI
-353 KIYTLGKVDNEQGR
+353 KLYTLGKTDNEQGK
-367 NRDFSYTDE
+367 NREFSYSDE
-376 NQNLEISLNTVQTDS
+376 NQNLEVALNTVQTDS
-391 EIAID
+391 EIAVD

-405 ITNIDFVS
+405 ITSIDFTS
-413 KTQIELSANEAIPIN
+413 KTQIELSANEAIPVN
-428 FDEKNNILLN
+428 FDETNNILLN
-438 NYEGDRILSILDSLK
+438 NYEGDRILSILNSLK
-453 NRAIASIEQS
+453 NRAIASLEQS

-477 KIDEKEQLQ
+477 KIDEKEQKQ
-486 QQQEKNDEELK
+486 QQQEKDDEELK

-527 NMTDYQVVSG
+527 NMEDYQVVSG
-537 TQIKVFIK
+537 TQIKILIK
-545 EGEKN
+545 EGVKN

-560 IEASK
+560 IDSSK

-575 DQGYVNS
+575 EQGYVNS

>member
-12 ILVVLIFLVGIGGT
+12 ILIVLIFLVGIGGT
-26 VLYLTTDML
+26 VLYFTTDML
-35 KSSKVLFQKYIAQD
+35 KSSKILFQKYIAQD

-67 LLRNSDYKEATNAT
+67 LLRKSDYKEATNAT

-86 KENDEEEVYNI
+86 KENDEQEVYTI

-111 RNISMAYG
+111 RNISMSYG

-166 VFSETLKG
+166 IFQETLKG
-174 VDISGLL
+174 VDVAGLL

-190 LTNTYMSVVLK
+190 LTNTYMSLVLK
-201 DLDKAHYSSKSNSI
+201 DLDKAHYSSKRNSI

-224 NTNAYTLTITK
+224 TTNAYTLTITK

-250 NDDII
+250 NDNII
-255 LAKLDNIDSKI
+255 LAKLDSIDSKI

-275 GKSLREQYVNNL
+275 GKSLKEQYISKL
-287 QEIANGLE
+287 KEIVDGLE
-295 YQGEDTR
+295 YQGEDSR

-312 GTTVRTLIK
+312 GRTVRTLIK
-321 TEEAEY
+321 TENAEY
-327 EIDLDSSNGKKF
+327 EIDLDSSNGKKL
-339 SLKTTKITGEEKKV
+339 SLKTTQITGEEKKI
-353 KIYTLGKVDNEQGR
+353 KLYTLGKTDNEQGR
-367 NRDFSYTDE
+367 NREFSYSDE
-376 NQNLEISLNTVQTDS
+376 NQNLEVALNTVQTDS
-391 EIAID
+391 EIAVD

-405 ITNIDFVS
+405 ITSIDFTS

-428 FDEKNNILLN
+428 FDETNNILLN

-453 NRAIASIEQS
+453 NRAIASLEQS

-477 KIDEKEQLQ
+477 KIDEKEQRQ
-486 QQQEKNDEELK
+486 QQQEKDNEELK

-527 NMTDYQVVSG
+527 NMEDYQVVSG
-537 TQIKVFIK
+537 TQIKILIK
-545 EGEKN
+545 EGVKN

-560 IEASK
+560 IDSSK

-575 DQGYVNS
+575 EQGYVNS
-582 IDITVYEKK
+582 IDITVYEKN

>member
-12 ILVVLIFLVGIGGT
+12 ILIVLIFLVGIGGT
-26 VLYLTTDML
+26 VLYFTTDML
-35 KSSKVLFQKYIAQD
+35 KSSKILFQKYIAQD

-67 LLRNSDYKEATNAT
+67 LLRKSDYKEATNAT

-86 KENDEEEVYNI
+86 KENDEQEVYTI

-111 RNISMAYG
+111 RNISMLYG

-128 LSQNNTYGFRLANL
+128 LSQNNTFGFRLANL

-166 VFSETLKG
+166 IFQETLKG
-174 VDISGLL
+174 VDVAGLL

-201 DLDKAHYSSKSNSI
+201 DLDKAHYSSKRNSI

-224 NTNAYTLTITK
+224 TTNAYTLTITK

-250 NDDII
+250 NDNII
-255 LAKLDNIDSKI
+255 LAKLDSIDSKI

-275 GKSLREQYVNNL
+275 GKSLKEQYISNL
-287 QEIANGLE
+287 KEIVDGLE
-295 YQGEDTR
+295 YQGEDSR

-312 GTTVRTLIK
+312 GRTVRTLIK
-321 TEEAEY
+321 TENAEY
-327 EIDLDSSNGKKF
+327 EIDLDSSNGKKL
-339 SLKTTKITGEEKKV
+339 SLKTTEITGEEKKI
-353 KIYTLGKVDNEQGR
+353 KLYTLGKTDNEQGR
-367 NRDFSYTDE
+367 NREFSYSDE
-376 NQNLEISLNTVQTDS
+376 NQNLEVALNTVQTDS
-391 EIAID
+391 EIAVD

-405 ITNIDFVS
+405 ITSIDFTS
-413 KTQIELSANEAIPIN
+413 KTQIELSANEAIPVN
-428 FDEKNNILLN
+428 FDETNNILLN
-438 NYEGDRILSILDSLK
+438 NYEGDRIISILDSLK
-453 NRAIASIEQS
+453 NRAIASLEQS

-477 KIDEKEQLQ
+477 KIDEKEQQQ
-486 QQQEKNDEELK
+486 QQQEKDDEELK

-527 NMTDYQVVSG
+527 NMEDYQVVSG
-537 TQIKVFIK
+537 TQIKILIK
-545 EGEKN
+545 EGVKN

-560 IEASK
+560 IDSSK

-575 DQGYVNS
+575 EQGYVNS

>member
-12 ILVVLIFLVGIGGT
+12 ILIVLIFLVGIGGT
-26 VLYLTTDML
+26 VLYFTTDML
-35 KSSKVLFQKYIAQD
+35 KSSKILFQKYIAQD

-67 LLRNSDYKEATNAT
+67 LLRKSDYKEATNAT

-86 KENDEEEVYNI
+86 KENDEQEVYTI

-111 RNISMAYG
+111 RNISMSYG

-166 VFSETLKG
+166 IFQETLKG
-174 VDISGLL
+174 VDVAGLL

-190 LTNTYMSVVLK
+190 LTNTYMSLVLK
-201 DLDKAHYSSKSNSI
+201 DLDKAHYSSKRNSI

-224 NTNAYTLTITK
+224 TTNAYTLTITK

-250 NDDII
+250 NDNII
-255 LAKLDNIDSKI
+255 LAKLDSIDSKI
-266 KEAGFKEAE
+266 KEAGFNEAE
-275 GKSLREQYVNNL
+275 GKSLKEQYISNL
-287 QEIANGLE
+287 KEIVDGLE
-295 YQGEDTR
+295 YQGEDSR

-312 GTTVRTLIK
+312 GRTVRTLIK
-321 TEEAEY
+321 TENAEY
-327 EIDLDSSNGKKF
+327 EIDLDSSNGKKL
-339 SLKTTKITGEEKKV
+339 SLKTTEITGEEKKI
-353 KIYTLGKVDNEQGR
+353 KLYTLGKTDNEQGR
-367 NRDFSYTDE
+367 NREFSYSDE
-376 NQNLEISLNTVQTDS
+376 NQNLEVALNTVQTDS
-391 EIAID
+391 EIAVD

-405 ITNIDFVS
+405 ITSIDFTS
-413 KTQIELSANEAIPIN
+413 KTQIELSANEAIPVN
-428 FDEKNNILLN
+428 FDETNNILLN

-453 NRAIASIEQS
+453 NRAIASLEQS
-463 QSIINTKLLNNIIL
+463 QYIINTKLLNNIIL
-477 KIDEKEQLQ
+477 KIDEKEQKQ
-486 QQQEKNDEELK
+486 QQQEKDDEELK

-527 NMTDYQVVSG
+527 NMEDYQVVSG
-537 TQIKVFIK
+537 TQIKILIK
-545 EGEKN
+545 EGVKN

-560 IEASK
+560 IDSSK

-575 DQGYVNS
+575 EQGYVNS

>member
-26 VLYLTTDML
+26 VLYFTTDML
-35 KSSKVLFQKYIAQD
+35 KSSKILFQKYIAQD

-67 LLRNSDYKEATNAT
+67 LLRKSDYKEATNAT

-86 KENDEEEVYNI
+86 KENDEQEVYTI

-111 RNISMAYG
+111 RNISMLYG

-166 VFSETLKG
+166 IFQETLKG
-174 VDISGLL
+174 VDVAGLL
-181 DFSDEEVEQ
+181 DFSDEEVAQ
-190 LTNTYMSVVLK
+190 LTNTYMSLVLK
-201 DLDKAHYSSKSNSI
+201 DLDKAHYSSKRNSI

-224 NTNAYTLTITK
+224 TTNAYTLTITK

-250 NDDII
+250 NDNII
-255 LAKLDNIDSKI
+255 LAKLDSIDSKI

-275 GKSLREQYVNNL
+275 GKRLKEQYISNL
-287 QEIANGLE
+287 KEIVDGLE
-295 YQGEDTR
+295 YQGEDSR

-312 GTTVRTLIK
+312 GRTVRTLIK
-321 TEEAEY
+321 TENAEY
-327 EIDLDSSNGKKF
+327 EIDLDSSNGKKL
-339 SLKTTKITGEEKKV
+339 SLKTTEITGEEKKI
-353 KIYTLGKVDNEQGR
+353 KLYTLGKTDNEQGR
-367 NRDFSYTDE
+367 NREFSYSDE
-376 NQNLEISLNTVQTDS
+376 NQNLEVALNTVQTDS
-391 EIAID
+391 EIAVD

-405 ITNIDFVS
+405 ITSIDFTS

-428 FDEKNNILLN
+428 FDETNNILLN

-453 NRAIASIEQS
+453 NRAIASLEQS

-477 KIDEKEQLQ
+477 KIDEKEQKQ
-486 QQQEKNDEELK
+486 QQQEKDDEELK

-527 NMTDYQVVSG
+527 NMEDYQVVSG
-537 TQIKVFIK
+537 TQIKILIK
-545 EGEKN
+545 EGVKN

-560 IEASK
+560 IDSSK

-575 DQGYVNS
+575 EQGYVNS

>member
-12 ILVVLIFLVGIGGT
+12 ILIVLIFLVGIGGT
-26 VLYLTTDML
+26 VLYFTTDML
-35 KSSKVLFQKYIAQD
+35 KSSKILFQKYIAQD

-67 LLRNSDYKEATNAT
+67 LLRKSDYKEATNAT

-86 KENDEEEVYNI
+86 KENDEQEVYTI

-111 RNISMAYG
+111 RNISMLYG

-128 LSQNNTYGFRLANL
+128 LSQNNTFGFRLANL

-166 VFSETLKG
+166 IFQETLKG
-174 VDISGLL
+174 VDVAGLL

-201 DLDKAHYSSKSNSI
+201 DLDKAHYSSKRNSI

-224 NTNAYTLTITK
+224 TTNAYTLTITK

-250 NDDII
+250 NDNII
-255 LAKLDNIDSKI
+255 LAKLDSIDSKI

-275 GKSLREQYVNNL
+275 GKSLKEQYISNL
-287 QEIANGLE
+287 KEIVDGLE
-295 YQGEDTR
+295 YQGEDSR

-312 GTTVRTLIK
+312 GRTVRTLIK
-321 TEEAEY
+321 TENAEY
-327 EIDLDSSNGKKF
+327 EIDLDSSNGKKL
-339 SLKTTKITGEEKKV
+339 SLKTTEITGEEKKI
-353 KIYTLGKVDNEQGR
+353 KLYTLGKTDNEQGR
-367 NRDFSYTDE
+367 NREFSYSDE
-376 NQNLEISLNTVQTDS
+376 NQNLEVALNTVQTDS
-391 EIAID
+391 EIAVD

-405 ITNIDFVS
+405 ITSIDFTS

-428 FDEKNNILLN
+428 FDETNNILLN

-453 NRAIASIEQS
+453 NRAIASLEQS

-477 KIDEKEQLQ
+477 KIDEKEQQQ
-486 QQQEKNDEELK
+486 QQQEKDDEELK

-527 NMTDYQVVSG
+527 NMEDYQVVSG
-537 TQIKVFIK
+537 TQIKILIK
-545 EGEKN
+545 EGVKN

-560 IEASK
+560 IDSSK

-575 DQGYVNS
+575 EQGYVNS

>member
-12 ILVVLIFLVGIGGT
+12 ILIVLIFLVGIGGT
-26 VLYLTTDML
+26 VLYFTTDML
-35 KSSKVLFQKYIAQD
+35 KSSKILFQKYIAQD

-67 LLRNSDYKEATNAT
+67 LLRKSDYKEATNAT

-86 KENDEEEVYNI
+86 KENDEQEVYTI

-111 RNISMAYG
+111 RNISMLYG

-166 VFSETLKG
+166 IFQETLKG
-174 VDISGLL
+174 VDVAGLL

-201 DLDKAHYSSKSNSI
+201 DLDKAHYSSKRNSI

-224 NTNAYTLTITK
+224 TTNAYTLTITK

-250 NDDII
+250 NDNII
-255 LAKLDNIDSKI
+255 LAKLDSIDSKI

-275 GKSLREQYVNNL
+275 GKSLKEQYISNL
-287 QEIANGLE
+287 KEIVDGLE
-295 YQGEDTR
+295 YQGEDSR

-312 GTTVRTLIK
+312 GRTVRTLIK
-321 TEEAEY
+321 TENAEY
-327 EIDLDSSNGKKF
+327 EIDLDSSNGKKI
-339 SLKTTKITGEEKKV
+339 SLKTTEITGEEKKI
-353 KIYTLGKVDNEQGR
+353 KLYTLGKTDNEQGR
-367 NRDFSYTDE
+367 NREFSYSDE
-376 NQNLEISLNTVQTDS
+376 NQNLEVALNTVQTDS
-391 EIAID
+391 EIAVD

-405 ITNIDFVS
+405 ITSIDFTS
-413 KTQIELSANEAIPIN
+413 KTQIELSANEAIPVN
-428 FDEKNNILLN
+428 FDETNNILLN

-453 NRAIASIEQS
+453 NRAIASLEQS

-477 KIDEKEQLQ
+477 KIDEKEQKQ
-486 QQQEKNDEELK
+486 QQQEKDDEELK

-527 NMTDYQVVSG
+527 NMEDYQVVSG
-537 TQIKVFIK
+537 TQIKILIK
-545 EGEKN
+545 EGVKN

-560 IEASK
+560 IDSSK

-575 DQGYVNS
+575 EQGYVNS

>member
-12 ILVVLIFLVGIGGT
+12 ILIVLIFLVGIGGT
-26 VLYLTTDML
+26 VLYFTTDML
-35 KSSKVLFQKYIAQD
+35 KSSKILFQKYIAQD

-67 LLRNSDYKEATNAT
+67 LLRKSDYKEATNAT

-86 KENDEEEVYNI
+86 KENDEQEVYTI
-97 KEEGINKAQENSSY
+97 KEEGINKDQENSSY
-111 RNISMAYG
+111 RNISMLYG

-128 LSQNNTYGFRLANL
+128 LSQNNTFGFRLANL

-166 VFSETLKG
+166 IFQETLKG
-174 VDISGLL
+174 VDVAGLL

-190 LTNTYMSVVLK
+190 LTNTYMSLVLK
-201 DLDKAHYSSKSNSI
+201 DLDKAHYSSKRNSI

-224 NTNAYTLTITK
+224 TTNAYTLTITK

-250 NDDII
+250 NDNII
-255 LAKLDNIDSKI
+255 LAKLDSIDSKI

-275 GKSLREQYVNNL
+275 GKSLKEQYISNL
-287 QEIANGLE
+287 KEIVDGLE
-295 YQGEDTR
+295 YQGEDSR

-312 GTTVRTLIK
+312 GRTVRTLIK
-321 TEEAEY
+321 TENAEY
-327 EIDLDSSNGKKF
+327 EIDLDSSNGKKL
-339 SLKTTKITGEEKKV
+339 SLKTTEITGEEKKI
-353 KIYTLGKVDNEQGR
+353 KLYTLGKTDNEQGR
-367 NRDFSYTDE
+367 NREFSYSDE
-376 NQNLEISLNTVQTDS
+376 NQNLEVALNTVQTDS
-391 EIAID
+391 EIAVD

-405 ITNIDFVS
+405 ITSIDFTS

-428 FDEKNNILLN
+428 FDETNNILLN
-438 NYEGDRILSILDSLK
+438 NYEGDRILSILESLK
-453 NRAIASIEQS
+453 NRAIASLEQS
-463 QSIINTKLLNNIIL
+463 QSVINTKLLNNIIL

-486 QQQEKNDEELK
+486 QQQEKDNEELK
-497 KEKFNNKFILYEGEN
+497 KEKFNNKFALYEGED

-521 IKTVSE
+521 IKTAGE
-527 NMTDYQVVSG
+527 NMEDYQVISG
-537 TQIKVFIK
+537 TQIKIFIK
-545 EGEKN
+545 EGVQN

-560 IEASK
+560 IEDSRK
-565 NTFNIKLNYD
+565 TFNIKLNYD
-575 DQGYVNS
+575 EQGYVNS

>member
-12 ILVVLIFLVGIGGT
+12 ILIVLIFLVGIGGT
-26 VLYLTTDML
+26 VLYFTTDML
-35 KSSKVLFQKYIAQD
+35 KSSKILFQKYIAQD

-67 LLRNSDYKEATNAT
+67 LLRKSDYKEATNAT

-86 KENDEEEVYNI
+86 KENDEQEVYTI

-111 RNISMAYG
+111 RNISMSYG

-166 VFSETLKG
+166 IFQETLKG
-174 VDISGLL
+174 VDVAGLL

-190 LTNTYMSVVLK
+190 LTNTYMSLVLK
-201 DLDKAHYSSKSNSI
+201 DLDKAHYSSKRNSI

-224 NTNAYTLTITK
+224 TTNAYTLTITK

-250 NDDII
+250 NDNII
-255 LAKLDNIDSKI
+255 LAKLDSIDSKI

-275 GKSLREQYVNNL
+275 GKSLKEQYISKL
-287 QEIANGLE
+287 KEIVDGLE
-295 YQGEDTR
+295 YQGEDSR

-312 GTTVRTLIK
+312 GRTVRTLIK
-321 TEEAEY
+321 TENAEY
-327 EIDLDSSNGKKF
+327 EIDLDSSNGKKL
-339 SLKTTKITGEEKKV
+339 SLKTTQITGEEKKI
-353 KIYTLGKVDNEQGR
+353 KLYTLGKTDNEQGR
-367 NRDFSYTDE
+367 NREFSYSDE
-376 NQNLEISLNTVQTDS
+376 NQNLEVALNTVQTDS
-391 EIAID
+391 EIAVD

-405 ITNIDFVS
+405 ITSIDFTS
-413 KTQIELSANEAIPIN
+413 KTQIELSANEAIPVN
-428 FDEKNNILLN
+428 FDETNNILLN

-453 NRAIASIEQS
+453 NRAIASLEQS

-477 KIDEKEQLQ
+477 KIDEKEQKQ
-486 QQQEKNDEELK
+486 QQQEKDDEELK

-527 NMTDYQVVSG
+527 NMEDYQVVSG
-537 TQIKVFIK
+537 TQIKILIK
-545 EGEKN
+545 EGVKN

-560 IEASK
+560 IDSSK

-575 DQGYVNS
+575 EQGYVNS

>member
-12 ILVVLIFLVGIGGT
+12 ILIVLIFLVGIGGT
-26 VLYLTTDML
+26 VLYFTTDML
-35 KSSKVLFQKYIAQD
+35 KSSKILFQKYIAQD

-67 LLRNSDYKEATNAT
+67 LLRKSDYKEATNAT

-86 KENDEEEVYNI
+86 KENDEQEVYTI

-111 RNISMAYG
+111 RNISMLYG

-128 LSQNNTYGFRLANL
+128 LSQNNTFGFRLANL

-166 VFSETLKG
+166 IFQETLKG
-174 VDISGLL
+174 VDVAGLL

-190 LTNTYMSVVLK
+190 LTNTYMSLVLK
-201 DLDKAHYSSKSNSI
+201 DLDKAHYSSKRNSI

-224 NTNAYTLTITK
+224 TTNAYTLTITK

-250 NDDII
+250 NDNII
-255 LAKLDNIDSKI
+255 LAKLDSIDSKI

-275 GKSLREQYVNNL
+275 GKSLKEQYISNL
-287 QEIANGLE
+287 KEIVDGLE
-295 YQGEDTR
+295 YQGEDSR

-312 GTTVRTLIK
+312 GRTVRTLIK
-321 TEEAEY
+321 TENAEY
-327 EIDLDSSNGKKF
+327 EIDLDSSNGKKL
-339 SLKTTKITGEEKKV
+339 SLKTTEITGEEKKI
-353 KIYTLGKVDNEQGR
+353 KLYTLGKTDNEQGR
-367 NRDFSYTDE
+367 NREFSYSDE
-376 NQNLEISLNTVQTDS
+376 NQNLEVALNTVQTDS
-391 EIAID
+391 EIAVD

-405 ITNIDFVS
+405 ITSIDFTS
-413 KTQIELSANEAIPIN
+413 KTQIELSANEAIPVN
-428 FDEKNNILLN
+428 FDETNNILLN

-453 NRAIASIEQS
+453 NRAIASLEQS

-477 KIDEKEQLQ
+477 KIDEKEQKQ
-486 QQQEKNDEELK
+486 QQQEKDDEELK

-527 NMTDYQVVSG
+527 NMEDYQVVSG
-537 TQIKVFIK
+537 TQIKILIK
-545 EGEKN
+545 EGVKN

-560 IEASK
+560 IEDSRK
-565 NTFNIKLNYD
+565 TFNIKLNYD
-575 DQGYVNS
+575 EQGYVNS

>member
-12 ILVVLIFLVGIGGT
+12 ILIVLIFLVGIGGT
-26 VLYLTTDML
+26 VLYFTTDML
-35 KSSKVLFQKYIAQD
+35 KSSKILFQKYIAQD

-67 LLRNSDYKEATNAT
+67 LLRKSDYKEATNAT

-86 KENDEEEVYNI
+86 KENDEQEVYTI

-111 RNISMAYG
+111 RNISMLYG

-128 LSQNNTYGFRLANL
+128 LKQNNTFGFRLANL

-166 VFSETLKG
+166 IFQETLKG
-174 VDISGLL
+174 VDVAGLL

-201 DLDKAHYSSKSNSI
+201 DLDKAHYSSKRNSI

-224 NTNAYTLTITK
+224 TTNAYTLTITK

-250 NDDII
+250 NDNII
-255 LAKLDNIDSKI
+255 LAKLDSIDSKI
-266 KEAGFKEAE
+266 KEAGFNEAE
-275 GKSLREQYVNNL
+275 GKSLKEQYISNL
-287 QEIANGLE
+287 KEIVDGLE
-295 YQGEDTR
+295 YQGEDSR

-312 GTTVRTLIK
+312 GRTVRTLIK
-321 TEEAEY
+321 TENAEY
-327 EIDLDSSNGKKF
+327 EIDLDSSNGKKL
-339 SLKTTKITGEEKKV
+339 SLKTTEITGEEKKI
-353 KIYTLGKVDNEQGR
+353 KLYTLGKTDNEQGR
-367 NRDFSYTDE
+367 NREFSYSDE
-376 NQNLEISLNTVQTDS
+376 NQNLEVALNTVQTDS
-391 EIAID
+391 EIAVD

-405 ITNIDFVS
+405 ITSIDFTS
-413 KTQIELSANEAIPIN
+413 KTQIELSANEAIPVN
-428 FDEKNNILLN
+428 FDETNNILLN
-438 NYEGDRILSILDSLK
+438 NYEGDRILSILNSLK
-453 NRAIASIEQS
+453 NRAIASLEQS

-477 KIDEKEQLQ
+477 KIDEKEQKQ
-486 QQQEKNDEELK
+486 QQQEKDDEELK

-527 NMTDYQVVSG
+527 NMEDYQVVSG
-537 TQIKVFIK
+537 TQIKILIK
-545 EGEKN
+545 EGVKN

-560 IEASK
+560 IDSSK

-575 DQGYVNS
+575 EQGYVNS

>member
-12 ILVVLIFLVGIGGT
+12 ILIVLIFLVGIGGT
-26 VLYLTTDML
+26 VLYFTTDML
-35 KSSKVLFQKYIAQD
+35 KSSKILFQKYIAQD

-67 LLRNSDYKEATNAT
+67 LLRKSDYKEATNAT

-86 KENDEEEVYNI
+86 KENDEQEVYTI

-111 RNISMAYG
+111 RNISMLYG

-128 LSQNNTYGFRLANL
+128 LSQNNTFGFRLANL

-166 VFSETLKG
+166 IFQETLKG
-174 VDISGLL
+174 VDVAGLL

-190 LTNTYMSVVLK
+190 LTNTYMSLVLK
-201 DLDKAHYSSKSNSI
+201 DLDKAHYSSKRNSI

-224 NTNAYTLTITK
+224 TTNAYTLTITK

-250 NDDII
+250 NDNII
-255 LAKLDNIDSKI
+255 LAKLDSIDSKI

-275 GKSLREQYVNNL
+275 GKSLKEQYISNL
-287 QEIANGLE
+287 KEIADGLE
-295 YQGEDTR
+295 YQGEDSR

-312 GTTVRTLIK
+312 GRTVRTLIK
-321 TEEAEY
+321 TENAEY
-327 EIDLDSSNGKKF
+327 EIDLDSSNGKKL
-339 SLKTTKITGEEKKV
+339 SLKTTEITGEEKKI
-353 KIYTLGKVDNEQGR
+353 KLYTLGKTDNEQGR
-367 NRDFSYTDE
+367 NREFSYSDE
-376 NQNLEISLNTVQTDS
+376 NQNLEVALNTVQTDS
-391 EIAID
+391 EIAVD

-405 ITNIDFVS
+405 ITSIDFTS
-413 KTQIELSANEAIPIN
+413 KTQIELSANEAIPVN
-428 FDEKNNILLN
+428 FDETNNILLN

-453 NRAIASIEQS
+453 NRAIASLEQS

-477 KIDEKEQLQ
+477 KIDEKEQKQ
-486 QQQEKNDEELK
+486 QQQEKDDEELK

-527 NMTDYQVVSG
+527 NMEDYQVVSG
-537 TQIKVFIK
+537 TQIKILIK
-545 EGEKN
+545 EGVKN

-560 IEASK
+560 IDSSK

-575 DQGYVNS
+575 EQGYVNS

>member
-12 ILVVLIFLVGIGGT
+12 ILIVLIFLVGIGGT
-26 VLYLTTDML
+26 VLYFTTDML
-35 KSSKVLFQKYIAQD
+35 KSSKILFQKYIAQD

-67 LLRNSDYKEATNAT
+67 LLRKSDYKEATNAT

-86 KENDEEEVYNI
+86 KENDEQEVYTI
-97 KEEGINKAQENSSY
+97 KEEGINKDQENSSY
-111 RNISMAYG
+111 RNISMLYG

-128 LSQNNTYGFRLANL
+128 LSQNNTFGFRLANL

-166 VFSETLKG
+166 IFQETLKG
-174 VDISGLL
+174 VDVAGLL

-190 LTNTYMSVVLK
+190 LTNTYMSLVLK
-201 DLDKAHYSSKSNSI
+201 DLDKAHYSSKRNSI

-224 NTNAYTLTITK
+224 TTNAYTLTITK

-250 NDDII
+250 NDNII
-255 LAKLDNIDSKI
+255 LAKLDSIDSKI

-275 GKSLREQYVNNL
+275 GKSLKEQYISNL
-287 QEIANGLE
+287 KEIVDGLE
-295 YQGEDTR
+295 YQGEDSR

-312 GTTVRTLIK
+312 GRTVRTLIK
-321 TEEAEY
+321 TENAEY
-327 EIDLDSSNGKKF
+327 EIDLDSSNGKKL
-339 SLKTTKITGEEKKV
+339 SLKTTEITGEEKKI
-353 KIYTLGKVDNEQGR
+353 KLYTLGKTDNEQGR
-367 NRDFSYTDE
+367 NREFSYSDE
-376 NQNLEISLNTVQTDS
+376 NQNLEVALNTVQTDS
-391 EIAID
+391 EIAVD

-405 ITNIDFVS
+405 ITSIDFTS
-413 KTQIELSANEAIPIN
+413 KTQIELSANEAIPVN
-428 FDEKNNILLN
+428 FDENNNILLN
-438 NYEGDRILSILDSLK
+438 NYEGDRIISILDSLK
-453 NRAIASIEQS
+453 NRAIASLEQS

-477 KIDEKEQLQ
+477 KIDEKEQRQ
-486 QQQEKNDEELK
+486 QQQEKDDEELK

-527 NMTDYQVVSG
+527 NMEDYQVVSG
-537 TQIKVFIK
+537 TQIKILIK
-545 EGEKN
+545 EGVKN

-560 IEASK
+560 IDSSK

-575 DQGYVNS
+575 EQGYVNS

>member
-12 ILVVLIFLVGIGGT
+12 ILIVLIFLVGIGGT
-26 VLYLTTDML
+26 VLYFTTDML
-35 KSSKVLFQKYIAQD
+35 KSSKILFQKYIAQD

-67 LLRNSDYKEATNAT
+67 LLRKSDYKEATNAT

-86 KENDEEEVYNI
+86 KENDEQEVYTI

-111 RNISMAYG
+111 RNISMSYG

-166 VFSETLKG
+166 IFQETLKG
-174 VDISGLL
+174 VDVAGLL

-201 DLDKAHYSSKSNSI
+201 DLDKAHYSSKRNSI

-224 NTNAYTLTITK
+224 TTNAYTLTITK

-250 NDDII
+250 NDNII
-255 LAKLDNIDSKI
+255 LAKLDSIDSKI

-275 GKSLREQYVNNL
+275 GKSLKEQYISNL
-287 QEIANGLE
+287 KEIVDGLE
-295 YQGEDTR
+295 YQGEDSR

-312 GTTVRTLIK
+312 GRTVRTLIK
-321 TEEAEY
+321 TENAEY
-327 EIDLDSSNGKKF
+327 EIDLDSSNGKKI
-339 SLKTTKITGEEKKV
+339 SLKTTEITGEEKKI
-353 KIYTLGKVDNEQGR
+353 KLYTLGKTDNEQGR
-367 NRDFSYTDE
+367 NREFSYSDE
-376 NQNLEISLNTVQTDS
+376 NQNLEVALNTVQTDS
-391 EIAID
+391 EIAVD

-405 ITNIDFVS
+405 ITSIDFTS
-413 KTQIELSANEAIPIN
+413 KTQIELSANEAIPVN
-428 FDEKNNILLN
+428 FDETNNILLN

-453 NRAIASIEQS
+453 NRAIASLEQS

-477 KIDEKEQLQ
+477 KIDEKEQKQ
-486 QQQEKNDEELK
+486 QQQEKDDEELK

-527 NMTDYQVVSG
+527 NMEDYQVVSG
-537 TQIKVFIK
+537 TQIKILIK
-545 EGEKN
+545 EGVKN

-560 IEASK
+560 IDSSK

-575 DQGYVNS
+575 EQGYVNS

>member
-12 ILVVLIFLVGIGGT
+12 ILIVLIFLVGIGGT
-26 VLYLTTDML
+26 ILYFTTDML
-35 KSSKVLFQKYIAQD
+35 KSSKILFQKYIAQD

-67 LLRNSDYKEATNAT
+67 LLRKSDYKEATNAT

-86 KENDEEEVYNI
+86 KENDEQEVYTI

-111 RNISMAYG
+111 RNISMSYG

-166 VFSETLKG
+166 IFQETLKG
-174 VDISGLL
+174 VDVAGLL

-190 LTNTYMSVVLK
+190 LTNTYMSLVLK
-201 DLDKAHYSSKSNSI
+201 DLDKAHYSSKRNSI

-224 NTNAYTLTITK
+224 TTNAYTLTITK

-250 NDDII
+250 NDNII
-255 LAKLDNIDSKI
+255 LAKLDSIDSKI

-275 GKSLREQYVNNL
+275 GKSLKEQYISNL
-287 QEIANGLE
+287 KEIVDGLE
-295 YQGEDTR
+295 YQGEDSR

-312 GTTVRTLIK
+312 GRTVRTLIK
-321 TEEAEY
+321 TENAEY
-327 EIDLDSSNGKKF
+327 EIDLDSSNGKKL
-339 SLKTTKITGEEKKV
+339 SLKTTEITGEEKKI
-353 KIYTLGKVDNEQGR
+353 KLYTLGKTDNEQGR
-367 NRDFSYTDE
+367 NREFSYSDE
-376 NQNLEISLNTVQTDS
+376 NQNLEVALNTVQTDS
-391 EIAID
+391 EIVVD

-405 ITNIDFVS
+405 ITSIDFTS
-413 KTQIELSANEAIPIN
+413 KTQIELSANEAIPVN
-428 FDEKNNILLN
+428 FDETNNILLN

-453 NRAIASIEQS
+453 NRAIASLEQS

-477 KIDEKEQLQ
+477 KIDEKEQKQ
-486 QQQEKNDEELK
+486 QQQEKDDEELK

-527 NMTDYQVVSG
+527 NMEDYQVVSG
-537 TQIKVFIK
+537 TQIKILIK
-545 EGEKN
+545 EGVKN

-560 IEASK
+560 IDSSK

-575 DQGYVNS
+575 EQGYVNS

>member
-12 ILVVLIFLVGIGGT
+12 ILIVLIFLVGIGGT
-26 VLYLTTDML
+26 VLYFTTDML
-35 KSSKVLFQKYIAQD
+35 KSSKILFQKYIAQD

-67 LLRNSDYKEATNAT
+67 LLRKSDYKEATNAT

-86 KENDEEEVYNI
+86 KENDEQEVYTI

-111 RNISMAYG
+111 RNISMSYG

-166 VFSETLKG
+166 IFQETLKG
-174 VDISGLL
+174 VDVAGLL
-181 DFSDEEVEQ
+181 DFSAEEVEQ

-201 DLDKAHYSSKSNSI
+201 DLDKAHYSSKRNSI

-224 NTNAYTLTITK
+224 TTNAYTLTITK

-250 NDDII
+250 NDNII
-255 LAKLDNIDSKI
+255 LAKLDSIDSKI

-275 GKSLREQYVNNL
+275 GKSLKEQYISNL
-287 QEIANGLE
+287 KEIVDGLE
-295 YQGEDTR
+295 YQGEDSR

-312 GTTVRTLIK
+312 GRTVRTLIK
-321 TEEAEY
+321 TENAEY
-327 EIDLDSSNGKKF
+327 EIDLDSSNGKKL
-339 SLKTTKITGEEKKV
+339 SLKTTEITGEEKKI
-353 KIYTLGKVDNEQGR
+353 KLYTLGKTDNEQGR
-367 NRDFSYTDE
+367 NREFSYSDE
-376 NQNLEISLNTVQTDS
+376 NQNLEVALNTVQTDS
-391 EIAID
+391 EIAVD

-405 ITNIDFVS
+405 ITSIDFTS
-413 KTQIELSANEAIPIN
+413 KTQIELSANEAIPVN
-428 FDEKNNILLN
+428 FDETNNILLN

-453 NRAIASIEQS
+453 NRAIASLEQS

-477 KIDEKEQLQ
+477 KIDEKEQKQ
-486 QQQEKNDEELK
+486 QQQEKDDEELK

-527 NMTDYQVVSG
+527 NMEDYQVVSG
-537 TQIKVFIK
+537 TQIKILIK
-545 EGEKN
+545 EGVKN

-560 IEASK
+560 IDSSK

-575 DQGYVNS
+575 EQGYVNS